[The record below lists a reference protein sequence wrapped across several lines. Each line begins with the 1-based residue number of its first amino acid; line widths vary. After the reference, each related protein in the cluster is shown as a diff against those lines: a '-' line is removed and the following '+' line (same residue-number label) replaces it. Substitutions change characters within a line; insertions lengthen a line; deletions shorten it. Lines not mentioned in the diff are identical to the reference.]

1 MKGESFM
8 EVIRIIWL
16 FFQDQILG
24 MKWMN
29 ALIGNALT
37 AMGLSLDS
45 IIGGALQF
53 FIYDTVKIFILLCIL
68 LVIQKYHK

>member
-1 MKGESFM
+1 M

-45 IIGGALQF
+45 IIGEALQF
-53 FIYDTVKIFILLCIL
+53 LSTIPSKSLFCSLY
-68 LVIQKYHK
+68 

>member
-1 MKGESFM
+1 M

-45 IIGGALQF
+45 IIGGAVQF
-53 FIYDTVKIFILLCIL
+53 LSTIPSKSLFCSLY
-68 LVIQKYHK
+68 